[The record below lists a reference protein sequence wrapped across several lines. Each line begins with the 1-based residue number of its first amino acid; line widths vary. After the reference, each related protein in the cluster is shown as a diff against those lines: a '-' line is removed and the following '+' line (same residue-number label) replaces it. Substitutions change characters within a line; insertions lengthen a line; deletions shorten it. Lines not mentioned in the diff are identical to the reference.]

1 MSSYLEFLKDPR
13 AYPHRAGEVILLQ
26 THISYVFL
34 AGSYVYKV
42 KKPVDFGFLDFTT
55 LARRRYYCEEELRL
69 NRRLCPDI
77 YLDVVPIRQK
87 DDHFELGGSGGRIV
101 EYAVKMVRMPAE
113 GMMDKV
119 IEAGNLTRHSLG
131 KIVDILVPFYQQAET
146 GPEIVE
152 AGSRDSVA
160 GNIRDNFQQTE
171 PFIGCP
177 VLCREDFDRLRGYA
191 EGVLADDQLFRR
203 RQEEGWIRDGHGD
216 LHSSNI
222 CLGERVWIF
231 DCIEFNRGLRYG
243 DLAADLAF
251 LAMDLDYRGQEQD
264 SIWFVDTISQ
274 RLNDPGLHAVLN
286 FYKCYRAYVRG
297 KIGLLTGQDR
307 EVDESTRAAS
317 LQRAGRYFKL
327 AVRYAEQS

>member
-1 MSSYLEFLKDPR
+1 
-13 AYPHRAGEVILLQ
+13 
-26 THISYVFL
+26 
-34 AGSYVYKV
+34 
-42 KKPVDFGFLDFTT
+42 
-55 LARRRYYCEEELRL
+55 
-69 NRRLCPDI
+69 
-77 YLDVVPIRQK
+77 
-87 DDHFELGGSGGRIV
+87 
-101 EYAVKMVRMPAE
+101 YAVKMVRMPAE

-119 IEAGNLTRHSLG
+119 IEAGNLTRHSLE
-131 KIVDILVPFYQQAET
+131 KIVEILVPFYQKAES

-152 AGSRDSVA
+152 AGSRDRVA
-160 GNIRDNFQQTE
+160 GNIRDNFRQTE

-177 VLCREDFDRLRGYA
+177 ALSREDFNRLRGYA
-191 EGVLADDQLFRR
+191 EGVLADDHLFRR

-216 LHSSNI
+216 LHSGNI
-222 CLGERVWIF
+222 CLGELVWIF

-251 LAMDLDYRGQEQD
+251 LAMDLDYRGQEQH
-264 SIWFVDTISQ
+264 SIWFVDTISE

-307 EVDESTRAAS
+307 EVDQSTRAAS

-327 AVRYAEQS
+327 AVGYAEES